1 MLSNNFS
8 NTYGDSTKRKLQRH
22 ITSNKWLYMPPQ
34 IYAGHFLGPY
44 IQKVV
49 VTRDIH
55 ASFAKL
61 AITCIHLHPRSCYKD
76 SHGLF
81 GKETQMYPLK
91 KSE

>member
-1 MLSNNFS
+1 
-8 NTYGDSTKRKLQRH
+8 
-22 ITSNKWLYMPPQ
+22 MPPQ

-61 AITCIHLHPRSCYKD
+61 AVT
-76 SHGLF
+76 
-81 GKETQMYPLK
+81 
-91 KSE
+91 